1 MLITNQ
7 RLDKLAAARADFIA
21 REMLPPDRGPLP
33 GANTN
38 DDNDNDVDDGDD
50 DGGPIDDVDVM
61 ADVQLA
67 RTRGMP
73 PNITIHLL
81 YYSLMNLLRT

>member
-7 RLDKLAAARADFIA
+7 WLDKLAAARADFIV
-21 REMLPPDRGPLP
+21 MLPPVQGPLP

-38 DDNDNDVDDGDD
+38 DNVNGDNGDNNGDNDNGA
-50 DGGPIDDVDVM
+50 IDDENVM

-67 RTRGMP
+67 QTRGMP
-73 PNITIHLL
+73 NVIIFATI
-81 YYSLMNLLRT
+81 Y